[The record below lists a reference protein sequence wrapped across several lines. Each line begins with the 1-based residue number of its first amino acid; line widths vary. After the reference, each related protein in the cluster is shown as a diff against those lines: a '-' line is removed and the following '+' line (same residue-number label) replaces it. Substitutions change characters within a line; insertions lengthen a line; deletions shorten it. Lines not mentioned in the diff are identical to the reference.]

1 MKREPIFTEVQLHD
15 IICKRTNIPLLV
27 IVSPNYED
35 RSLALVKSI
44 TKIKKANCHRQ
55 IYFMPICLKNHYFS
69 DMLLDN
75 YKKRNYEE
83 LIKLLHLKSD
93 LEPHLQYPE
102 GNNYNLLKKLLTD
115 KISALCNENGIDV
128 LIDISGLP
136 RAIIFL
142 FCCIIYNLIQNYKIK
157 NLSISYTKPLKYS
170 AVKYIQD
177 IGILYGLFSGQPLH
191 KNNFCDIHTIIF
203 PSRTGQEAKLLL
215 DDISQINCEQSHV
228 IFFPIDGK
236 NYLSSMDIMMA
247 NQKLFDQYRHRYY
260 CSDFDALV
268 DLHAYLYDEQQSLLA
283 LKDTTKFKKH
293 KTKSMY
299 LVAPFNSKIYLPA
312 AFFELEA
319 MRQECGD
326 LIDIEICYSRSFQY
340 TSQYSIGVGDTEIFN
355 LNCNYDK
362 NKSM

>member
-1 MKREPIFTEVQLHD
+1 MKREPIFTEVQLSD
-15 IICKRTNIPLLV
+15 IICKNTSIPLLV

-44 TKIKKANCHRQ
+44 TKIRKNQCHRQ
-55 IYFMPICLKNHYFS
+55 ISFMPICLKNYYFS

-75 YKKRNYEE
+75 YKKSNYEK
-83 LIKLLHLKSD
+83 LMKLLHLKSD
-93 LEPHLQYPE
+93 LYPHLQYPE
-102 GNNYNLLKKLLTD
+102 GNNYNLLKQLLID
-115 KISALCNENGIDV
+115 KISTLCNENGVDI

-142 FCCIIYNLIQNYKIK
+142 FCCIINNIIPKYGIR
-157 NLSISYTKPLKYS
+157 NLSIAYTKPLKYS
-170 AVKYIQD
+170 AVNYMQD
-177 IGILYGLFSGQPLH
+177 IGILYGLFSGQTLH
-191 KNNFCDIHTIIF
+191 QLNFGDIHTIIF

-236 NYLSSMDIMMA
+236 NYLSSMDLMMA
-247 NQKLFDQYRHRYY
+247 NQRLFDQYKHRYY
-260 CSDFDALV
+260 CSSFDALV

-283 LKDTTKFKKH
+283 LKGTTKRKKS
-293 KTKSMY
+293 KRKSMY
-299 LVAPFNSKIYLPA
+299 LIAPFNSKIYLPT

-319 MRQECGD
+319 MRQECAD
-326 LIDIEICYSRSFQY
+326 VIDIEICYTRSFQY

-355 LNCNYDK
+355 LNCDYDK
-362 NKSM
+362 N